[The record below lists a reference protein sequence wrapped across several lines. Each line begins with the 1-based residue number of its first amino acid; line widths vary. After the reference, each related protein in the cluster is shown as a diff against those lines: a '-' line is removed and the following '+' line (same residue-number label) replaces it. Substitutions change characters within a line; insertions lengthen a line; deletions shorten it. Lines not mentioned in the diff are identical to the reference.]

1 MGDRPGRSIPTGL
14 ADLLGSV
21 PAVLPL
27 RILRLDRLRRVALDI
42 RGRQP
47 GEVLEDILERRA
59 SVAAYVVAV
68 ASILVMLIGSSLMA
82 FIEPPAPGSNIK
94 TGGDAFW
101 WAFVTITTVGY
112 GDRYPVTSEG
122 RVIGMLTMATGIGI
136 FSVLEA
142 DEPMTGGLH
151 GFAIPDD
158 APRPAVDGTAT
169 ELRALRSEIADLRVL
184 VEGLVADPL
193 ADPLE

>member
-1 MGDRPGRSIPTGL
+1 
-14 ADLLGSV
+14 
-21 PAVLPL
+21 
-27 RILRLDRLRRVALDI
+27 
-42 RGRQP
+42 
-47 GEVLEDILERRA
+47 
-59 SVAAYVVAV
+59 
-68 ASILVMLIGSSLMA
+68 
-82 FIEPPAPGSNIK
+82 
-94 TGGDAFW
+94 
-101 WAFVTITTVGY
+101 
-112 GDRYPVTSEG
+112 
-122 RVIGMLTMATGIGI
+122 MLTMATGIGI
-136 FSVLEA
+136 FSVLTSFLAHAFLRRPGRRLDSAAGRAGLEA